1 MSDTV
6 KIEMVEQLEP
16 FSYNPWYGVRVNDK
30 TVKWCRDKETAQ
42 AIYDEIISDPSVLKT
57 KENILYSQDIIVPLD
72 K

>member
-16 FSYNPWYGVRVNDK
+16 FSDNPWYGVRVNDK

-42 AIYDEIISDPSVLKT
+42 AIYDEIINNPDVLKT
-57 KENILYSQDIIVPLD
+57 KENILYSQDIIVPL
-72 K
+72 

>member
-16 FSYNPWYGVRVNDK
+16 FSDSPWFGVRVNDI

-57 KENILYSQDIIVPLD
+57 KENILNSQDIIVPLD

>member
-1 MSDTV
+1 MSDIV

-16 FSYNPWYGVRVNDK
+16 FSDSPWFGIRVNDK
-30 TVKWCRDKETAQ
+30 VVKWCRDKETAQ

-57 KENILYSQDIIVPLD
+57 KENILNSQDIVVPLD

>member
-16 FSYNPWYGVRVNDK
+16 FSDSPWFGIRVNDK
-30 TVKWCRDKETAQ
+30 VVKWCRDKETAQ

-57 KENILYSQDIIVPLD
+57 KENILYSQDIIVPL
-72 K
+72 

>member
-16 FSYNPWYGVRVNDK
+16 FSDSPWFGIRVNDK
-30 TVKWCRDKETAQ
+30 VVKWCRDKETAQ

-57 KENILYSQDIIVPLD
+57 KENILYSQDIIIPL
-72 K
+72 

>member
-16 FSYNPWYGVRVNDK
+16 FSDSPWFGVRVNDK
-30 TVKWCRDKETAQ
+30 VVKWCRDKETAQ

-57 KENILYSQDIIVPLD
+57 KENILYSQDIIIPL
-72 K
+72 

>member
-1 MSDTV
+1 MSNTV

-16 FSYNPWYGVRVNDK
+16 FSENPWYGVKVDDK

-57 KENILYSQDIIVPLD
+57 KENVLYSQDIIIPLES
-72 K
+72 

>member
-16 FSYNPWYGVRVNDK
+16 FSDNPWYGVRVNDK

-57 KENILYSQDIIVPLD
+57 KENILNSQDIIVPLD

>member
-16 FSYNPWYGVRVNDK
+16 FSDSPWYGVRVNDK

-57 KENILYSQDIIVPLD
+57 RENILYSQDIIVPLD